1 MQLVFPVAIGLVLY
15 FFMIR
20 PQQRKTADA
29 KSFRESLVKGTRVV
43 TIGGMHGLLV
53 EVGPETVLLEVE
65 RGQRLRFDRSAV
77 ARVAGSATTADSP
90 AAANARSDAAR
101 AAPGRQRP
109 RPIGAGAAPRCRARW
124 PNKEPS
130 FYRVVAACFLIAS
143 TLWMLRAR

>member
-1 MQLVFPVAIGLVLY
+1 MTFLTLLLQAAASGSGIMQLVFPVAIGLVLY

-43 TIGGMHGLLV
+43 TIGGLHGLLV

-77 ARVAGSATTADSP
+77 ARVAGAADSSSTPIATT
-90 AAANARSDAAR
+90 
-101 AAPGRQRP
+101 
-109 RPIGAGAAPRCRARW
+109 
-124 PNKEPS
+124 
-130 FYRVVAACFLIAS
+130 
-143 TLWMLRAR
+143 

>member
-1 MQLVFPVAIGLVLY
+1 MTFLTLLLQAPANSIMQFVFPVAIGLVLY

-43 TIGGMHGLLV
+43 TIGGLHGLLV

-77 ARVAGSATTADSP
+77 ARVAGSTTTDTATP
-90 AAANARSDAAR
+90 AAS
-101 AAPGRQRP
+101 
-109 RPIGAGAAPRCRARW
+109 
-124 PNKEPS
+124 
-130 FYRVVAACFLIAS
+130 
-143 TLWMLRAR
+143 

>member
-1 MQLVFPVAIGLVLY
+1 MTFLTLLLQASPGGGIMQLVFPVAIGLVLY

-43 TIGGMHGLLV
+43 TIGGMHGTLV

-77 ARVAGSATTADSP
+77 ARL
-90 AAANARSDAAR
+90 
-101 AAPGRQRP
+101 
-109 RPIGAGAAPRCRARW
+109 AGAATD
-124 PNKEPS
+124 S
-130 FYRVVAACFLIAS
+130 GTSVAS
-143 TLWMLRAR
+143 S

>member
-1 MQLVFPVAIGLVLY
+1 MTFLTLLLQAPASSGIMQLVFPVAIGLVLY

-43 TIGGMHGLLV
+43 TIGGLHGLLV

-77 ARVAGSATTADSP
+77 ARVAGSPTTSETV
-90 AAANARSDAAR
+90 AANA
-101 AAPGRQRP
+101 
-109 RPIGAGAAPRCRARW
+109 
-124 PNKEPS
+124 
-130 FYRVVAACFLIAS
+130 
-143 TLWMLRAR
+143 